1 MRVAE
6 APQRLTMAR
15 LHDEHAQPVL
25 HFLLALFDGD
35 RFEAEDLLQETMLR
49 AWRRLDFLPADHQE
63 LRRWLL
69 AAARQS
75 AAATCRRRQSWPQEV
90 PLDYVPVRAT
100 GDEPEES
107 VLTALVVRKALD
119 GLTKEQRSTMEDL
132 YVHGCSL
139 RQAAAFHGIPVG
151 TVKARAHYAVQA
163 LKRAVV

>member
-15 LHDEHAQPVL
+15 LHDEHARPVL
-25 HFLLALFDGD
+25 YFLLALTDGD
-35 RFEAEDLLQETMLR
+35 RYEAEDILQETMLR
-49 AWRRLDFLPADHQE
+49 AWRDLDSLPADHHE

-69 AAARQS
+69 AAARQT
-75 AAATCRRRQSWPQEV
+75 AADTWPQEV
-90 PLDYVPVRAT
+90 PFEYVPVRET
-100 GDEPEES
+100 EPEES